1 LQARILE
8 DAQRFLTVPPPEIQP
23 TARRF
28 PSVTR
33 LRKWGSSTEYLSF
46 QILGFH
52 PDRQGYRLLYL
63 AETTGLE
70 KHTIIVKFARE
81 YSVELHAFCAERS
94 HAPRILAFEHLPGG
108 WKAIAMEYIVSGIT
122 ITKSLGLDTHRD
134 RWTTELLQ
142 LVNDF
147 HAEGLVHG
155 DLRDA
160 NMICNDQDVML
171 LDFDWGGQ
179 DGQVFY
185 PTPNLN
191 SELLEG
197 RSSDNLKI
205 IKEDDTR
212 ILKKTLGKL
221 MK

>member
-1 LQARILE
+1 M
-8 DAQRFLTVPPPEIQP
+8 FL
-23 TARRF
+23 
-28 PSVTR
+28 
-33 LRKWGSSTEYLSF
+33 
-46 QILGFH
+46 
-52 PDRQGYRLLYL
+52 
-63 AETTGLE
+63 
-70 KHTIIVKFARE
+70 
-81 YSVELHAFCAERS
+81 
-94 HAPRILAFEHLPGG
+94 
-108 WKAIAMEYIVSGIT
+108 VSQSP
-122 ITKSLGLDTHRD
+122 KSLGLDTHRD

-142 LVNDF
+142 LVIVVNDF
-147 HAEGLVHG
+147 HAEGLVDG

-160 NMICNDQDVML
+160 NIICNDQDVML

-205 IKEDDTR
+205 TKEDDTR